1 MARIVYKKG
10 LEGQNRLECI
20 EGIEIEL
27 LNGQCALIYPKYAER
42 ALLENEKISEWRATK
57 KTEIEA
63 LKLEDT
69 AFETIVL
76 LSHDSPAAKWV
87 AELHSDKCGTFN
99 LPSLLAAMEIQY
111 QRNDIDAL
119 AETIEGADLL
129 RDFTRGVWSYSRG
142 TRIYGWVANGG
153 SGSASYGY
161 LRSSFLAVP
170 TLLYDSII

>member
-10 LEGQNRLECI
+10 FEGQNKLECI
-20 EGIEIEL
+20 EGIEIDM

-42 ALLENEKISEWRATK
+42 ALLEKEKISEWGATK
-57 KTEIEA
+57 KTETEA

-87 AELHSDKCGTFN
+87 AEFHSGKCGTFN

-129 RDFTRGVWSYSRG
+129 RNFNGGIWSCSRG
-142 TRIYGWVANGG
+142 SDVGGWFVNDCLDHTFY
-153 SGSASYGY
+153 SNFCYSCI
-161 LRSSFLAVP
+161 AVP
-170 TLLYDSII
+170 LVLYRKP